1 VFRGVYMYT
10 IITDSCCDLNP
21 KIMEKYEQFKV
32 LPLSYTIG
40 GVTHN
45 ELPQESEISAYY
57 DRLRA
62 GEVGSTSQINPYEFC
77 NVYTECVKR
86 GEKLLCLH
94 FSSAL
99 SGTYASAVMAR
110 DMVLQEYPEAQIEV
124 IDTLAA
130 SAGQGMMVC
139 DALDNRDAGMS
150 LEENA
155 QWIRERI
162 QNYAQWFT
170 VDDLHFLQR
179 GGRCSPSAAFFG
191 SMLSIKPVLHVS
203 AEGKLIA
210 REKVRGR
217 KQALRALADKFSDL
231 GMPKDQ
237 RLFISHGDCEED
249 ALLLKNMLVERCGC
263 DPDKI
268 VLSLV
273 GPVIGSHS
281 GPGTVAFFFRGKDRG

>member
-1 VFRGVYMYT
+1 MYT
-10 IITDSCCDLNP
+10 IITDSCCDLNSEIINAY
-21 KIMEKYEQFKV
+21 KDFRV

-40 GVTHN
+40 GVTHT
-45 ELPQESEISAYY
+45 EMPEDEEVSAYY
-57 DRLRA
+57 DRLRS
-62 GEVGSTSQINPYEFC
+62 GEVSSTSQINPYEFYE
-77 NVYTECVKR
+77 VFVEYVKR
-86 GEKLLCLH
+86 GESLLCLH

-99 SGTYASAVMAR
+99 SGTCASAVMAR
-110 DMVLQEYPEAQIEV
+110 NMVLQEYPDAKIEV
-124 IDTLAA
+124 VDTLAA

-139 DALDNRDAGMS
+139 DVLDNRDAGMS

-191 SMLSIKPVLHVS
+191 TMLSIKPVLHVN

-217 KQALRALADKFSDL
+217 KQALKALADKYGEL

-249 ALLLKNMLVERCGC
+249 ALILKGILVEKYGC

-268 VLSLV
+268 VLSFV